1 LNHAVGIVSIKPFL
15 PIKPRC
21 APHERPA
28 RAFLTASF
36 GFCGQVVSQH
46 GALHLI
52 NWITFDWDL
61 LYCVR
66 VSALGELSFNRTRD

>member
-52 NWITFDWDL
+52 NWDH
-61 LYCVR
+61 V
-66 VSALGELSFNRTRD
+66 